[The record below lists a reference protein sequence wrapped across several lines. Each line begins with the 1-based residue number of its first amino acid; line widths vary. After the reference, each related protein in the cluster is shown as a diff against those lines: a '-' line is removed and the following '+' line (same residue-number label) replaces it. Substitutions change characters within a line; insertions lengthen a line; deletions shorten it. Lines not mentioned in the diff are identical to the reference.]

1 MAIRVINI
9 IFVDSFANEDLMNTT
24 EKIPGH
30 IAIIMDGNGRWAR
43 ERGLERYEGHR
54 QGVSALRNIIRSAAQ
69 YKGLR
74 YMTLYVFST
83 ENWGRPKEEVDM
95 LMELLC
101 RSIVNELPELK
112 QEHIRVLVI
121 GDRHGMS
128 QTVTEHIDLIERETA
143 SGDALTMLLCINY
156 SSRAELTHAMQTIAA
171 KAAAGEI
178 NPDEID
184 ADTITSAL
192 YTSGIPDPDLIIR
205 TGGEQRLSNF
215 LLWQGAYSE
224 LYFTQTYW
232 PDFGPADLDAAI
244 KEYAHRNRRF
254 GKVCD
259 DKE

>member
-1 MAIRVINI
+1 
-9 IFVDSFANEDLMNTT
+9 MNTT
-24 EKIPGH
+24 EKIPAH

-54 QGVSALRNIIRSAAQ
+54 QGVSALREIIRSASR
-69 YKGLR
+69 YNGLR

-112 QEHIRVLVI
+112 KEHIRVIVI
-121 GDRHGMS
+121 GDRCGMS
-128 QTVTEHIDLIERETA
+128 QTVTDHIDLIERETA
-143 SGDALTMLLCINY
+143 DGSALTMLLCINY
-156 SSRAELTHAMQTIAA
+156 SARAEITRAMRSVAE
-171 KAAAGEI
+171 KAAAGKLDPREI
-178 NPDEID
+178 SPETV
-184 ADTITSAL
+184 AAEL
-192 YTSGIPDPDLIIR
+192 YTHDIPDPDLIIR

-224 LYFTQTYW
+224 LYFTHTYW
-232 PDFGPADLDAAI
+232 PDFSPEDLDAAI
-244 KEYAHRNRRF
+244 REYAHRNRRF

-259 DKE
+259 EKE